1 MAAKGKAKWGWIAV
15 GAIALVAIY
24 SGVQAYLHP
33 GLPAGVAMGNGR
45 IEATEIDIASKL
57 AGRIQ
62 DITVREGDFVNVG
75 DVVAHM
81 DTDNL
86 QAQLR
91 EAEAQLKQA
100 KINVETAKM
109 QVEQRQAE
117 QEASEATVSQNEV
130 QRDNAERRLKR
141 SSTLQE
147 RGTVSTQVRDD
158 DQASFDGAIAAVA
171 AAKAQLAASKAA
183 VSAAQANVV
192 NAEAAV
198 DAANATI
205 ERVQSDIND
214 SELKATRSGRIQ
226 YRIAQPGEVVAAGG
240 RVLNLVDLGDV
251 YMTFFLPTNEVG
263 KIAIGTEVRIV
274 LDAAP
279 QYVIPA
285 NISFVSDVAQFTPKT
300 VETAEERT
308 KLMFRVRAQIPQNLL
323 EKYIKQV
330 KTGLPGVAYVKTDP
344 NAKWPKIVST
354 PVVQ

>member
-1 MAAKGKAKWGWIAV
+1 MAAKGKTKWGWIAIGV
-15 GAIALVAIY
+15 VALVAVY
-24 SGVQAYLHP
+24 SGLQTYLHP
-33 GLPAGVAMGNGR
+33 GLPKGVAMGNGR

-57 AGRIQ
+57 AGRIA
-62 DITVREGDFVNVG
+62 DITAREGDFVHAG
-75 DVVAHM
+75 DIVAHM
-81 DTDNL
+81 DTENL

-91 EAEAQLKQA
+91 EAQAQLKQA
-100 KINVETAKM
+100 EINIETAKM

-117 QEASEATVSQNEV
+117 QEAANATVSQNEV
-130 QRDNAERRLKR
+130 QRDNAERRLQR
-141 SSTLQE
+141 SLTLQQ
-147 RGTVSTQVRDD
+147 RGTVSAQVKDD
-158 DQASFDGAIAAVA
+158 DQASYDGAIAAVA

-183 VSAAQANVV
+183 VSASQANVV

-198 DAANATI
+198 DAAKATI
-205 ERVQSDIND
+205 ERIQSDIDD
-214 SELKATRSGRIQ
+214 SSLKATRSGRIQ
-226 YRIAQPGEVVAAGG
+226 YRIAQPGEVVSAGG

-251 YMTFFLPTNEVG
+251 YMTFFLPTNDVG

-344 NAKWPKIVST
+344 SADWPAIVKNT
-354 PVVQ
+354 VAQ

>member
-1 MAAKGKAKWGWIAV
+1 MAAKNKAKWGWVAV
-15 GAIALVAIY
+15 GVIAIVAVY
-24 SGVQAYLHP
+24 SGIKTYLHP
-33 GLPAGVAMGNGR
+33 GLPDGIAMGNGR

-57 AGRIQ
+57 AGRIR
-62 DITVREGDFVNVG
+62 DITVREGDFVKVG

-91 EAEAQLKQA
+91 EAQAQKKQA
-100 KINVETAKM
+100 VINVETAKM
-109 QVEQRQAE
+109 EVEQRQAE
-117 QEASEATVSQNEV
+117 QEAAEATVAQNEV
-130 QRDNAERRLKR
+130 QRDNSDRRYQR
-141 SSTLQE
+141 SATLQQK
-147 RGTVSTQVRDD
+147 GTVSTQVRDD
-158 DQASFDGAIAAVA
+158 DQATYDGALAAVA
-171 AAKAQLAASKAA
+171 AAKAKFAAAKVA
-183 VSAAQANVV
+183 VSTAKANVV

-198 DAANATI
+198 DAAQATI
-205 ERVQSDIND
+205 ERIQSDIND

-251 YMTFFLPTNEVG
+251 YMTFFLPTKIVG

-330 KTGLPGVAYVKTDP
+330 KTGLPGVAYVKADP

>member
-1 MAAKGKAKWGWIAV
+1 MAAKGKAKWGWVAV
-15 GAIALVAIY
+15 GVIAIVAIY
-24 SGVQAYLHP
+24 SGAQTYLHP
-33 GLPAGVAMGNGR
+33 GLPKGVAMGNGR

-57 AGRIQ
+57 AGRIK

-75 DVVAHM
+75 DIVAHM
-81 DTDNL
+81 DTDTL

-91 EAEAQLKQA
+91 EAQAQLRQA

-117 QEASEATVSQNEV
+117 QESSEATVSQNEV
-130 QRDNAERRLKR
+130 QRDNAARRLQR
-141 SSTLQE
+141 SATLQE
-147 RGTVSTQVRDD
+147 RGTVSTQVKDD
-158 DQASFDGAIAAVA
+158 DQATYDGAIAAVA
-171 AAKAQLAASKAA
+171 AAKAQVAASKAA
-183 VSAAQANVV
+183 VSAAKASVV

-205 ERVQSDIND
+205 ERIQSDIND
-214 SELKATRSGRIQ
+214 SDLKATRSGRIQ
-226 YRIAQPGEVVAAGG
+226 YRIAQPGEVVAGGG

-251 YMTFFLPTNEVG
+251 YMTFFLPTNDVG

-344 NAKWPKIVST
+344 NAQWPKVVST

>member
-1 MAAKGKAKWGWIAV
+1 MAAKGKAKWGWIAIAV
-15 GAIALVAIY
+15 IAIVAVY
-24 SGVQAYLHP
+24 SGLKTYLHP
-33 GLPAGVAMGNGR
+33 GLPEGIAMGNGR

-62 DITVREGDFVNVG
+62 DITVREGDFVNIG

-91 EAEAQLKQA
+91 EAQAQLKRA
-100 KINVETAKM
+100 VINVDTAKM
-109 QVEQRQAE
+109 EVEQRQAE
-117 QEASEATVSQNEV
+117 QEAAEATVAQNEV
-130 QRDNAERRLKR
+130 QRDNSNRRYQR
-141 SSTLQE
+141 SATLQQK
-147 RGTVSTQVRDD
+147 GTVSTQVRDD
-158 DQASFDGAIAAVA
+158 DQATYDGALAAVA
-171 AAKAQLAASKAA
+171 ASKAQFAAAKVA
-183 VSAAQANVV
+183 VSTAKANVV

-198 DAANATI
+198 EAAKATI
-205 ERVQSDIND
+205 ERIQSDIND

-251 YMTFFLPTNEVG
+251 YMTFFLPTKTVG

-300 VETAEERT
+300 VETAEERA

-344 NAKWPKIVST
+344 NAKWPTIVST